1 METSDERAGE
11 PDMRALI
18 MGNPVA
24 RAFAITGDAWT
35 QLILRE
41 AFYGVRRFSAWR
53 DQLGAPRSVLADRL
67 QRLTAA
73 GMLETRPVAEGG
85 ARLEYRLTAMG
96 LDMFGV
102 AVMQGQWERKWAR
115 SPLQERY
122 ALRFYDRDTQDRLEP
137 VVLGREHGEPV
148 SVADVVWEVTAPM
161 APIAP
166 PTSRRR
172 RSQPIETD
180 RPIIDRSTD
189 IMGDYWSWAVLSA
202 AYFRLRRFDEIH
214 AALGVATNILADR
227 LSRLVLHGVLER
239 KPYQDAPVRYEY
251 RLTEAG
257 RDMYP
262 IVLAM
267 HGWSER
273 WLYPDEKPPL
283 RLKNA
288 KTGEILSPVVCDRS
302 TGRAIDPRRVRWE
315 VEREAAP
322 GSGAA

>member
-1 METSDERAGE
+1 MSEADI
-11 PDMRALI
+11 RALI

-41 AFYGVRRFSAWR
+41 AFHGVRRFNVWR
-53 DQLGAPRSVLADRL
+53 DHLGAPRSVLVDRL
-67 QRLTAA
+67 QRLIAT
-73 GMLETRPVAEGG
+73 GLLELRPAVEGG
-85 ARLEYRLTAMG
+85 ARMEYRLTPMG
-96 LDMFGV
+96 MDMFGV
-102 AVMQGQWERKWAR
+102 AVMQGQWERKWAKSSLR
-115 SPLQERY
+115 DRY
-122 ALRFYDRDTQDRLEP
+122 ALNFSDRKTGVRLNP
-137 VVLGREHGEPV
+137 VVLGREYGRPV
-148 SVADVVWEVTAPM
+148 ATSEVAWKVLRLMT
-161 APIAP
+161 PIRP
-166 PTSRRR
+166 PASRRR

-189 IMGDYWSWAVLSA
+189 ILGDYWSWAVVSA

-227 LSRLVLHGVLER
+227 LSRLVLYGILER
-239 KPYQDAPVRYEY
+239 IPYRDAPVRFEY

-273 WLYPDEKPPL
+273 WLYPDEAPHM
-283 RLKNA
+283 RLVDRT
-288 KTGEILSPVVCDRS
+288 TGEFLTPVVCDQD
-302 TGRAIDPRRVRWE
+302 TGRQLDPREICWKRDPASAVDLT
-315 VEREAAP
+315 P
-322 GSGAA
+322 GG

>member
-1 METSDERAGE
+1 
-11 PDMRALI
+11 

-41 AFYGVRRFSAWR
+41 AFYGVRRFGIWR
-53 DQLGAPRSVLADRL
+53 ERLGTPRSVLTDRL
-67 QRLTAA
+67 QKLVAA
-73 GMLETRPVAEGG
+73 GLLSQEQVATGTRK
-85 ARLEYRLTAMG
+85 EYRLTEMG

-102 AVMQGQWERKWAR
+102 AVVQGQWEKVWAQ

-122 ALRFYDRDTQDRLEP
+122 AIAFFDRETGRRLKP
-137 VVLGREHGEPV
+137 AVLTRAHGV
-148 SVADVVWEVTAPM
+148 EVKPDKVDWK
-161 APIAP
+161 PGPGLIIIPP

-172 RSQPIETD
+172 RSAPIETD
-180 RPIIDRSTD
+180 RPIIDRSTE

-227 LSRLVLHGVLER
+227 LNRLVLQGVLEKR
-239 KPYQDAPVRYEY
+239 PYQTAPVRFEY

-257 RDMYP
+257 RALYP

-267 HGWSER
+267 HGWSQR
-273 WLYPDEKPPL
+273 WLIEPGEAPL
-283 RLKNA
+283 TLVDRA
-288 KTGEILSPVVCDRS
+288 SGEAITPVVCDLDS
-302 TGRAIDPRRVRWE
+302 GEPLDPRRIRWE
-315 VEREAAP
+315 LEAATGTP
-322 GSGAA
+322 GKEKSPADAKPHGR